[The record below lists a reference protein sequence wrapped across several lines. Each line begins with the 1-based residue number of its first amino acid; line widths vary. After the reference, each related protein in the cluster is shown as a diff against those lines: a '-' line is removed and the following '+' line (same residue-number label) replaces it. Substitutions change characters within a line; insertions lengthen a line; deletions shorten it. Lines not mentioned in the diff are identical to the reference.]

1 MGSDV
6 SLANTE
12 RTTTTLT
19 GGPGDEGKEK
29 KRSMF
34 RMKNM
39 STDNISLSSTV
50 SSASMM
56 IRRMGSI
63 GKLAR
68 RNS

>member
-6 SLANTE
+6 SLAETE

-19 GGPGDEGKEK
+19 GGPGEGKEK

-68 RNS
+68 RNR